1 MAVRTFQSR
10 WGDYR
15 VTEVELACKPEP
27 NPAGCI
33 EQSVMRIRTND
44 MSETCTVASWVIFLN
59 PDGSHYTGLGHSFT
73 TTKEEARKHYLEAIK
88 PTDHKVKVNWV
99 YSLKEPWIVPS

>member
-10 WGDYR
+10 WGGYQ

-27 NPAGCI
+27 KDNGWI
-33 EQSVMRIRTND
+33 HQSVMRIKTND
-44 MSETCTVASWVIFLN
+44 ISEACTVASWTIFLR
-59 PDGSHYTGLGHSFT
+59 PDGTHFTSNGHSFT
-73 TTKEEARKHYLEAIK
+73 TTKEKARKHYLKAIK
-88 PTDHKVKVNWV
+88 PTDHKVQVNWV